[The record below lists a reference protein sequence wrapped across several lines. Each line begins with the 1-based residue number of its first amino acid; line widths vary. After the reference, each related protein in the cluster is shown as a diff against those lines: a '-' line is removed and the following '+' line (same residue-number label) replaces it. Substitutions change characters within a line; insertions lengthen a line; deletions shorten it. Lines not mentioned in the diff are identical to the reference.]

1 MSTKRIS
8 LEDQNISRETTNT
21 ASTATAADRVLYT
34 TEGDQQVLTFHSTTG
49 EEPTVLKFATKSEM
63 FRLLAKNGS
72 SVGDIAAL
80 TGSHYSFVYGI
91 VSAAN
96 LVTKKVGDHKSDKIR
111 ELAAKGLTPGQ
122 IATALNSN
130 YSFVHSVVKKYKADL
145 AAAK

>member
-21 ASTATAADRVLYT
+21 TSPAADRVLYT
-34 TEGDQQVLTFHSTTG
+34 TEGEQQVLTFHNKTG

-72 SVGDIAAL
+72 SVGEIAAL

-91 VSAAN
+91 VSASG
-96 LVTKKVGDHKSDKIR
+96 LVTKKVGDHKSDRIR
-111 ELAAKGLTPGQ
+111 ELASQGLTPGQ

-145 AAAK
+145 AAAQ